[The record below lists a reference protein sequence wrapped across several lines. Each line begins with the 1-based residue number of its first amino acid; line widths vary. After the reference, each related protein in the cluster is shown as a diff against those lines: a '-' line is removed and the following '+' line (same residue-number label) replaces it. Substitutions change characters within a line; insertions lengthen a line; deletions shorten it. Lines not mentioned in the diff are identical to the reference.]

1 MKKIYRITQKYIKY
15 LIANVLSF
23 ILKIFGYK
31 IVPSLSYVDKF
42 NFDYSEKTRRLVF
55 KNSENKYG
63 KILIDTSL
71 FTSDL
76 CLNGRDLNTNKSPY
90 NLDGHRSGYTGL
102 YYLLFSHIQNQTLT
116 VAEIGIEK
124 NASTKLW
131 RNFFVN
137 SEIHGFEFEE
147 NKIKNAIND
156 KLPNTF
162 YHYIDSGNSKSIDKA
177 FKETNKKF
185 DIIIDD
191 STHLFEHQI
200 NIIYNAH
207 NYLKDNSI
215 LIIEDIYK
223 YRDGYEEKKYYD
235 KLLPIKN
242 EFENIFFIETHHN
255 NNFTASWKNEKLLV
269 LIKNKNKNKKL

>member
-1 MKKIYRITQKYIKY
+1 MKNLVLIIQK
-15 LIANVLSF
+15 
-23 ILKIFGYK
+23 
-31 IVPSLSYVDKF
+31 
-42 NFDYSEKTRRLVF
+42 KTRRLVF
-55 KNSENKYG
+55 KNSDKKFG
-63 KILIDTSL
+63 KIIIDTSL
-71 FTSDL
+71 FNSSL
-76 CLNGRDLNTNKSPY
+76 CELGKNYNTNKSPY

-102 YYLLFSHIQNQTLT
+102 YYLLFSQLQKKELI

-131 RNFFVN
+131 HKFFIN

-147 NKIKNAIND
+147 NKINMALKEN
-156 KLPNTF
+156 LHNTF
-162 YHYIDSGNSKSIDKA
+162 YHKLDSSNSKSIQGA
-177 FKETNKKF
+177 FEKTGKKF

-191 STHLFEHQI
+191 STHIFDHQI

-207 NYLKDNSI
+207 NYLKDNGI

-235 KLLPIKN
+235 KILPLKE
-242 EFENIFFIETHHN
+242 EFENIFFIETPHI

-269 LIKNKNKNKKL
+269 LIKNKK